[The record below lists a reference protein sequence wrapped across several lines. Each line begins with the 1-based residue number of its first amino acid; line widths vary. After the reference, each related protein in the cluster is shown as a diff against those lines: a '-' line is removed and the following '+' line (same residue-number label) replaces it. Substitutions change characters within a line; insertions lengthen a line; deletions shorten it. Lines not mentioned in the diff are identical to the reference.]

1 LRIACAAN
9 FGVAEITNTSAPD
22 AFSLTIWESMEGDY
36 SYGIYLYGF
45 PIQQALVE
53 VFPTLKAWWALF
65 PAAARA
71 TTALAMISWHLIERP
86 ALALKRI
93 VTPLHGWRPAS

>member
-1 LRIACAAN
+1 
-9 FGVAEITNTSAPD
+9 
-22 AFSLTIWESMEGDY
+22 MEGDH
-36 SYGIYLYGF
+36 SYGINLYGF

-53 VFPTLKAWWALF
+53 IFPTLKVWWALF
-65 PAAARA
+65 PAGVLA